1 MSTMNF
7 KAFLGKKIHKLPQG
21 LNSFDELLFVIRTI
35 FSQKLPEQYTF
46 KYEDSDKDWIG
57 LESQEDFEA
66 AIGFFKE
73 NNINSMK
80 IKIVKSTKPALDQ
93 YVVKNFSDEMSQS
106 RIIKLSKKD
115 EEEEDLN
122 ESVVINK
129 DQNKEEHKGD
139 QNQNRLSDV
148 SRGQQIEVIQQNNLE
163 QEQKNEI
170 QNKEE
175 QYVSSKRN
183 SGAGL
188 NNIQN
193 QIEQQKVQENQKVL
207 ELNSSQKI
215 QLTLDELQKMIE
227 DVVEQKIKTLL
238 SNYNLV
244 PKNDQEQIAASQ
256 QEYLNKLTKLNHN
269 FHQVEDNQ
277 EERKEDLAKQPDS
290 NSRINSSQISD
301 SLYQSDQEKKRPRA
315 MLKTDPPAELK
326 VEVGTPYVWSFKI
339 ENNGVSSWPKY
350 TYFKCLQG
358 PHKDQK
364 IELEQLKP
372 QGVIEIQ
379 IPLEAPLK
387 PNKYQEIWSLVQE
400 VPEKPVINFGPKVRY
415 TLIVLEEQNVQ
426 EDKNKAPLNNQ
437 PIQKPSISISD
448 PQNNGK
454 VNSKILDLAKQLSE
468 ILGGDVKKYI
478 EFVKLDNHQ
487 KLQLEE
493 LINIYIDN
501 QKF

>member
-21 LNSFDELLFVIRTI
+21 LNSFEELLFVIRTI

-93 YVVKNFSDEMSQS
+93 YVLKNLSDEMSQS
-106 RIIKLSKKD
+106 RIIQLSKK
-115 EEEEDLN
+115 EAEEDLN
-122 ESVVINK
+122 ESVVISR
-129 DQNKEEHKGD
+129 DQNNEDQRAD
-139 QNQNRLSDV
+139 QNQDRQNDA
-148 SRGQQIEVIQQNNLE
+148 SREQPIPVRQQNNLE
-163 QEQKNEI
+163 LEQKNAL
-170 QNKEE
+170 QNQEKNQEN
-175 QYVSSKRN
+175 SKRN
-183 SGAGL
+183 SDAGFD
-188 NNIQN
+188 NIQN
-193 QIEQQKVQENQKVL
+193 LIEQQKEQENQKVF

-215 QLTLDELQKMIE
+215 QLTLDELKKMIE

-238 SNYNLV
+238 SNYNLI
-244 PKNDQEQIAASQ
+244 PKSQ
-256 QEYLNKLTKLNHN
+256 QEQVGISSQDYLNKLNQLNN
-269 FHQVEDNQ
+269 NLKQDDDNQ
-277 EERKEDLAKQPDS
+277 EERKEDLAKQSDS
-290 NSRINSSQISD
+290 NSKINSSQISD
-301 SLYQSDQEKKRPRA
+301 SLYQSDQEKKKPRA

-326 VEVGTPYVWSFKI
+326 VEVGNPYVWSFKI
-339 ENNGVSSWPKY
+339 ENSGISSWPKY

-387 PNKYQEIWSLVQE
+387 ANKYSEIWSLVQE
-400 VPEKPVINFGPKVRY
+400 IPEKPTINFGPKVRY
-415 TLIVLEEQNVQ
+415 TLIVQEESIVQGDNIKVPQN
-426 EDKNKAPLNNQ
+426 DKQ
-437 PIQKPSISISD
+437 VQKPSISISD

-454 VNSKILDLAKQLSE
+454 VNSKILDISKQMKE
-468 ILGGDVKKYI
+468 ILGGDIKKYI
-478 EFVKLDNHQ
+478 EFVKLDNHE
-487 KLQLEE
+487 KLPLEQL
-493 LINIYIDN
+493 LNIYIDN